1 MAEVFI
7 PHALRPATGGTERVR
22 VEGDTLGQVIER
34 LEELYPGFK
43 QRVLSNGAV
52 KPGMAVIC
60 DHYPAR
66 LGLREPVGK
75 DTELH
80 FVSAIAGG

>member
-7 PHALRPATGGTERVR
+7 PHALRPATGGIERVR
-22 VEGDTLGQVIER
+22 VEGDTLGKVIER

-43 QRVLSNGAV
+43 RGVLSDGAI
-52 KPGMAVIC
+52 KPGMTVIC

-66 LGLREPVGK
+66 LGLLERVGR